1 MRLRQCLI
9 FLFCLKLNKLDVF
22 FCSVY
27 LSNTQCVYLSLQ
39 VWRFVFCSVYLSNT
53 QSVNLSLQVWRFQ
66 SCCNLTFL
74 LLVFVNSRIAHI
86 CHPCFK
92 QHFTPLFLINNKFRC
107 WCWYYFWGN
116 HFTES
121 FDWWQLCSKISIIVW
136 PRGSKLIHICL

>member
-92 QHFTPLFLINNKFRC
+92 QHFTPLFLINNNFVADVDIT
-107 WCWYYFWGN
+107 F
-116 HFTES
+116 EEI
-121 FDWWQLCSKISIIVW
+121 ISRRALTDDSCVAK
-136 PRGSKLIHICL
+136 SLS

>member
-9 FLFCLKLNKLDVF
+9 FLFCLKLDKLNVF
-22 FCSVY
+22 FCS
-27 LSNTQCVYLSLQ
+27 VYLSLQ

-92 QHFTPLFLINNKFRC
+92 HFTPLFLINN
-107 WCWYYFWGN
+107 
-116 HFTES
+116 S
-121 FDWWQLCSKISIIVW
+121 FVADDVDITFDEIISRRALTDDSCVAK
-136 PRGSKLIHICL
+136 SLS